1 MPFSRPA
8 LPPGPP
14 RHRPVE
20 SPLSRGS
27 ALANP
32 PTTTGALIT
41 VEGVDG
47 AGKSTQIGLLTRHL
61 RARGREVVTTRE
73 PGATPL
79 GREIRRLLLESDT
92 TLEPLAELLLFLADR
107 VEHVQRVILPALAA
121 GAIVLCDRF
130 SDSTIAYQGYGRNGD
145 VARVRRWD
153 AESRDGL
160 SPHLT
165 LLLDCP
171 VAVASARLQDA
182 ADRYHAL
189 DGAFHERVRAGF
201 LALAEAE
208 PERVRRVD
216 ASADIAQVRDEIAG
230 IVDAWLAERTR

>member
-1 MPFSRPA
+1 M
-8 LPPGPP
+8 
-14 RHRPVE
+14 
-20 SPLSRGS
+20 
-27 ALANP
+27 
-32 PTTTGALIT
+32 T

-47 AGKSTQIGLLTRHL
+47 AGKSTQVGLLARHL
-61 RARGREVVTTRE
+61 RARGCDVVTTRE

-92 TLEPLAELLLFLADR
+92 ELDPMAELLLFLADR
-107 VEHVQRVILPALAA
+107 VEHVQRVIRPAIAA

-130 SDSTIAYQGYGRNGD
+130 SDSTVAYQGYGRNGD

-153 AESRDGL
+153 AETRDGVT
-160 SPHLT
+160 PDLT

-171 VAVASARLQDA
+171 VGVAAARLENA

-189 DGAFHERVRAGF
+189 DGAYHERVRAAF

-208 PERVRRVD
+208 PARMRRVD
-216 ASADIAQVRDEIAG
+216 ASADIARVRDAMAT
-230 IVDAWLAERTR
+230 IVDAWLAERGR